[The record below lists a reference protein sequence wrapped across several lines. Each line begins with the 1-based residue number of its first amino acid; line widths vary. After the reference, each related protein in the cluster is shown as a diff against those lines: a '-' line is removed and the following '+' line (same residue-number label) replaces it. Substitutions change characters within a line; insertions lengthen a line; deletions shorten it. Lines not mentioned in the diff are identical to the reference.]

1 MGGTTALPGDGVQQS
16 YIGGSLV
23 LVPSSGGL
31 EYVFQCQALLAM
43 TGALWST
50 ATDMMEAHTNL
61 LPFDLM
67 VYKICHRAAR

>member
-1 MGGTTALPGDGVQQS
+1 
-16 YIGGSLV
+16 
-23 LVPSSGGL
+23 
-31 EYVFQCQALLAM
+31 M